1 MYIHTVSNFTLF
13 IIQEMQKDILFF
25 WIQWCGKWTQA
36 NLFLQKNQNYK
47 YFEAGNI
54 FRALSSNK
62 NIFSDYVSSRIQAW
76 LLVED
81 KLVFWLFDCG
91 TNLLSQWEYILF
103 DGFPRNLDQKNYFTQ
118 QWNNKWRDYVC
129 VNFNLSREKAI
140 ERIQKR
146 AIEQWRTDDAN
157 KETIDKRLE
166 TFYTET
172 LLVIQSFESEW
183 KVITINADQ
192 EIEEIYN
199 DMFNKIALS

>member
-1 MYIHTVSNFTLF
+1 MLR
-13 IIQEMQKDILFF
+13 DILFF
-25 WIQWCGKWTQA
+25 WVQWCGKWTQA
-36 NLFLQKNQNYK
+36 NIFLDKNPNYK

-91 TNLLSQWEYILF
+91 SNLLNEWEYVLL
-103 DGFPRNLDQKNYFTQ
+103 DGFPRNLDQKEYFVRQ
-118 QWNNKWRDYVC
+118 RNAKWRDYVC
-129 VNFNLSREKAI
+129 VNFDLSREKAI

-146 AIEQWRTDDAN
+146 AMEQWRADDA
-157 KETIDKRLE
+157 KEDVINKRLE
-166 TFYTET
+166 TFYSET
-172 LLVIQSFESEW
+172 LPVIQAFESEW

-192 EIEEIYN
+192 SIDEIQNELIS
-199 DMFNKIALS
+199 KLS

>member
-1 MYIHTVSNFTLF
+1 
-13 IIQEMQKDILFF
+13 MQKDILFF

-36 NLFLQKNQNYK
+36 KIFLEKNPNYK
-47 YFEAGNI
+47 YFEAWNI

-91 TNLLSQWEYILF
+91 SNLLNEWEYVLF
-103 DGFPRNLDQKNYFTQ
+103 DWFPRNLDQKSYFTQ
-118 QWNNKWRDYVC
+118 QRTNKWRDYVC
-129 VNFNLSREKAI
+129 VNFDLSREKAVK
-140 ERIQKR
+140 RIKKR

-157 KETIDKRLE
+157 EETINKRLE

-172 LLVIQSFESEW
+172 LPVIQSFESEW

-192 EIEEIYN
+192 SIEEIYN
-199 DMFNKIALS
+199 ELINKLRLA

>member
-1 MYIHTVSNFTLF
+1 
-13 IIQEMQKDILFF
+13 MQKDILFF
-25 WIQWCGKWTQA
+25 WVQWCGKWTQA
-36 NLFLQKNQNYK
+36 NIFLQNNGNYK
-47 YFEAGNI
+47 YFEAWNI

-91 TNLLSQWEYILF
+91 TNLLNEWEYMLL
-103 DGFPRNLDQKNYFTQ
+103 DGFPRNLDQKDYFVKQ
-118 QWNNKWRDYVC
+118 RNNKWRDYIC
-129 VNFNLSREKAI
+129 VNFDLSREKAI

-157 KETIDKRLE
+157 EETINKRLE

-172 LLVIQSFESEW
+172 LPVIQSFESEW

-192 EIEEIYN
+192 NIEEIYN
-199 DMFNKIALS
+199 EMFNKLVLS

>member
-1 MYIHTVSNFTLF
+1 
-13 IIQEMQKDILFF
+13 MQKDILFF
-25 WIQWCGKWTQA
+25 WVQWCGKWTQA
-36 NLFLQKNQNYK
+36 NIFLQNNGNYK
-47 YFEAGNI
+47 YFEAWNI

-91 TNLLSQWEYILF
+91 TNLLNEWEYMLL
-103 DGFPRNLDQKNYFTQ
+103 DGFPRNLDQKDYFVKLR
-118 QWNNKWRDYVC
+118 NNKWRDYIC
-129 VNFNLSREKAI
+129 VNFDLSREKAI

-157 KETIDKRLE
+157 EETINKRLE

-172 LLVIQSFESEW
+172 LPVIQSFESEL

-192 EIEEIYN
+192 SIEEIYN
-199 DMFNKIALS
+199 EMFNKLVLS

>member
-1 MYIHTVSNFTLF
+1 
-13 IIQEMQKDILFF
+13 MQKDILFF
-25 WIQWCGKWTQA
+25 GVQWCGKWTQA
-36 NLFLQKNQNYK
+36 NLFLQNNPNFK

-91 TNLLSQWEYILF
+91 TDLLNDEEFVLF
-103 DGFPRNLDQKNYFTQ
+103 DGFPRNLDQKEYFTQ
-118 QWNNKWRDYVC
+118 QRKNKWRDFVC

-140 ERIQKR
+140 ERIKKR
-146 AIEQWRTDDAN
+146 AIEQWRMDDAN
-157 KETIDKRLE
+157 EDTINKRLE
-166 TFYTET
+166 TFYSET
-172 LLVIQSFESEW
+172 MPVIEAFESEW

-192 EIEEIYN
+192 WIEEIYN
-199 DMFNKIALS
+199 DMFNKLVFS